1 MFYNV
6 FPSCGGQDVNILC
19 QQPMIVLSSCQMA
32 YKMPS
37 EPHYPISLHPRDCP
51 CFVVIESDF
60 VPKGIE
66 QFSHSSQDLEL
77 EYKKYLVLLIQEQL
91 VLVVPIEKRKGE

>member
-1 MFYNV
+1 
-6 FPSCGGQDVNILC
+6 
-19 QQPMIVLSSCQMA
+19 MIVLLSCQVA
-32 YKMPS
+32 CKMPS
-37 EPHYPISLHPRDCP
+37 KPHYPTSLHPRDCP

-66 QFSHSSQDLEL
+66 QFGHSSQDLDL

-91 VLVVPIEKRKGE
+91 VLVVSIEKRKGE